1 MHGSISRI
9 CMSQPIVLEVQLFV
23 SGVIVVGMAFS
34 RPVTTPPDDLCM
46 YHCISYA
53 RDPDLYL
60 SIPRSESGHFLGPR
74 AVEMTQRARS
84 IRDELIAVLRVITN
98 DRFDPFGRWWTAIS
112 VFPRSRGSYR
122 SVQS

>member
-1 MHGSISRI
+1 
-9 CMSQPIVLEVQLFV
+9 MSQPIVLEVQLFV
-23 SGVIVVGMAFS
+23 SGVIVVDMAFS
-34 RPVTTPPDDLCM
+34 LPVTTPPDDLCM

-84 IRDELIAVLRVITN
+84 IRDELIAVLRDIRD
-98 DRFDPFGRWWTAIS
+98 DRYDFVG
-112 VFPRSRGSYR
+112 
-122 SVQS
+122 